1 MPEPSSAWRSNT
13 TVDELAAWLA
23 ARQRVAL
30 LTHQK
35 PDGDA
40 AGSTLALAR
49 ALRSLGR
56 RVTLI
61 YAGPEP
67 HWLAE
72 IAAPD
77 PYLLTE
83 RDGLPEDDFD
93 AIVIADTGSRSQ
105 LEPFLPL
112 LEGKGAR
119 ERAAIIDHHLSGDPA
134 LAARLLIEPGAAAV
148 CEPVAALCARML
160 DLPRVGALPPEI
172 AAPLYMGIAT
182 DTGWLK
188 YSNTTPH
195 TLRLAADLM
204 EAGVVPTDIYE
215 PVEQRERAAR
225 VRLLA
230 RALCSMQMHLD
241 GRLAVLRITRQ
252 DIRDVGA
259 APSDTGGFSDLPMS
273 IESVQVVAVITE
285 LPGAENGAL
294 TKVSL
299 RSKPGR
305 NPVDVNRVAGALGGG
320 GHARAAG
327 ARLEKSPDEVEQAI
341 IEALS
346 K

>member
-1 MPEPSSAWRSNT
+1 MPDSAPPWRSNT

-23 ARQRVAL
+23 SCERVAL

-40 AGSTLALAR
+40 IGATLALAR
-49 ALRSLGR
+49 ALRSLGGGR
-56 RVTLI
+56 RPTLV

-67 HWLAE
+67 HWLPE

-83 RDGLPEDDFD
+83 RDGLPPDDFD
-93 AIVIADTGSRSQ
+93 AIAIVDTGSRSQ

-112 LEGKGAR
+112 LDGAADR
-119 ERAAIIDHHLSGDPA
+119 IAVIDHHLSGDPA
-134 LAARLLIEPGAAAV
+134 LAGRLLIEPAAAAV
-148 CEPVAALCARML
+148 CETIAALCARL
-160 DLPRVGALPPEI
+160 LNLAIAALPREVAE
-172 AAPLYMGIAT
+172 PLYLGIAT

-188 YSNTTPH
+188 YSNTTPR

-204 EAGVVPTDIYE
+204 EAGVTPTDVYE
-215 PVEQRERAAR
+215 HVEQRERPAR
-225 VRLLA
+225 IRLLGK
-230 RALCSMQMHLD
+230 ALNSMRLHMD

-252 DIRDVGA
+252 DIREVGA
-259 APSDTGGFSDLPMS
+259 APADTGGFSDLPMA
-273 IESVQVVAVITE
+273 IDSVQVVAVLTE
-285 LPGAENGAL
+285 IPGPSGTLL

-299 RSKPGR
+299 RSKPG
-305 NPVDVNRVAGALGGG
+305 PDPLDVNRVAGALGGG

-327 ARLEKSPDEVEQAI
+327 ARLPKSLDDVETAI
-341 IEALS
+341 IGALS
-346 K
+346 T

>member
-1 MPEPSSAWRSNT
+1 MPDPAWRSNT
-13 TVDELAAWLA
+13 AIEDLAEWITG
-23 ARQRVAL
+23 RQKIAL

-40 AGSTLALAR
+40 VGSTLALAR

-56 RVTLI
+56 APTLI

-72 IAAPD
+72 VAAPE
-77 PYLLTE
+77 PYILAE
-83 RDGLPEDDFD
+83 RDGLPDDEFD
-93 AIVIADTGSRSQ
+93 AIVVADTGSRSQ

-112 LEGKGAR
+112 LEGAAEKT
-119 ERAAIIDHHLSGDPA
+119 AIIDHHLAGDPA
-134 LAARLLIEPGAAAV
+134 LAARLLIEPTAAAV
-148 CEPVAALCARML
+148 CETVAALCARML
-160 DLPRVGALPPEI
+160 GSGSVGALPQEI
-172 AAPLYMGIAT
+172 AWALYLGIAT

-195 TLRLAADLM
+195 TLRMAADLM
-204 EAGVVPTDIYE
+204 ETGVTPTDIYE
-215 PVEQRERAAR
+215 QVEQREREAR

-230 RALCSMQMHLD
+230 KALCSMQLHLD
-241 GRLAVLRITRQ
+241 GRLAVLRILRD
-252 DIRDVGA
+252 DIREVGA

-273 IESVQVVAVITE
+273 IESVQVVAVLTE
-285 LPGAENGAL
+285 VPGPDGTML

-305 NPVDVNRVAGALGGG
+305 EPVDVNRVAQALGGG

-327 ARLEKSPDEVEQAI
+327 ARLAKSLDEVEAGI

-346 K
+346 Q